1 MKFSAEKLNM
11 KGLTRRWVVNV
22 LSVVFAVLAIFTV
35 TASGVLY
42 QYYFDTAEEYV
53 EYQLETVQDS
63 FAGFSAAGAAEFEK
77 GAKEY
82 VETFA
87 LHDKMEVQF
96 LSSDGSVL
104 YSTAGYIAE
113 TYTHSTDFSDA
124 FTNGGGQALWQ
135 GKTSRGERVLSG
147 VALILSTQTQGLCLG
162 GVRVVISLSGLTR
175 QYVMMVAGIAGI
187 TGLFFLLIV
196 LSGLF
201 FVNSIIAPIQTIS
214 KTAGQIAHGDFEAR
228 IETKRHRDDE
238 IGMLCNTINS
248 MAKELAS
255 TEQMKNEFISSVS
268 HELRTPLTA
277 IKGWG
282 ETVALGTDD
291 PALVKK
297 GMEVIVGE
305 AQRLSVIVED
315 LLDFSRMQNGKLTY
329 NMAPC
334 DVVVEMAEAV
344 VSLTQNA
351 AKKQVLV
358 DFTYPEN
365 IPVVM
370 ADGVRL
376 QQVFVN
382 LLDNALKYTPEGGS
396 IVVDMKAQ
404 EDELQIMV
412 SDTGCGIAP
421 EDLDHIKQKF
431 YKGKDAVRGSGI
443 GLAIAD
449 EIVIAHGGSL
459 DIASTLRV
467 GTTVTVRLPLQGK
480 SLTNENK
487 EEHSHE

>member
-11 KGLTRRWVVNV
+11 KGLTRRWIVNV

-53 EYQLETVQDS
+53 TYQLETVRDS
-63 FAGFSAAGAAEFEK
+63 FAGFSAAGTAEFEK

-82 VETFA
+82 VENFA
-87 LHDKMEVQF
+87 LQDKMEVQF
-96 LSSDGSVL
+96 LSSEGKVL
-104 YSTAGYIAE
+104 YSTAGYISE
-113 TYTHSTDFSDA
+113 TYDHSTDYSDA
-124 FTNGGGQALWQ
+124 FTNDTHFALWQ

-147 VALILSTQTQGLCLG
+147 VSLILSTQTQGVCLG
-162 GVRVVISLSGLTR
+162 GVRVIISLSGLTR
-175 QYVMMVAGIAGI
+175 QYVMIVAGIAGV

-201 FVNSIIAPIQTIS
+201 FVNSIISPIQTIG
-214 KTAGQIAHGDFEAR
+214 KTAGQIARGDFEAR

-238 IGMLCNTINS
+238 IGMLCDTINY
-248 MAKELAS
+248 MAGELAS
-255 TEQMKNEFISSVS
+255 TERMKNEFISSVS

-282 ETVALGTDD
+282 ETVALSTDD

-305 AQRLSVIVED
+305 AGRLSVIVED

-329 NMAPC
+329 NMQPC

-365 IPVVM
+365 IPVIIG
-370 ADGVRL
+370 DGVRL

-396 IVVDMKAQ
+396 IVVDMKVQ
-404 EDELQIMV
+404 ENELQIMV

-421 EDLDHIKQKF
+421 DDLEHIKQKF

-449 EIVIAHGGSL
+449 EIVLSHGGRL

-467 GTTVTVRLPLQGK
+467 GTTVTVRLPLQGQ
-480 SLTNENK
+480 SLTSENK
-487 EEHSHE
+487 EETSYE

>member
-1 MKFSAEKLNM
+1 MKLPTEKLNM

-42 QYYFDTAEEYV
+42 QYYFETAEEYV
-53 EYQLETVQDS
+53 EYQLEVVRDS
-63 FAGFSAAGAAEFEK
+63 FAGFSATGSAEFEK

-82 VETFA
+82 VETFT

-96 LSSDGSVL
+96 LSSEGKVL
-104 YSTAGYIAE
+104 YSTAGYITE
-113 TYTHSTDFSDA
+113 TYTQSTDYTEA
-124 FTNGGGQALWQ
+124 FMGEPHTALWK
-135 GKTSRGERVLSG
+135 GKTSQGERVLSG
-147 VALILSTQTQGLCLG
+147 VTLILSTQTQGVCLG
-162 GVRVVISLSGLTR
+162 GVRIIISLSGLLR
-175 QYVMMVAGIAGI
+175 QYIMITAGIAGI

-214 KTAGQIAHGDFEAR
+214 KTAGQIARGDFEAR

-238 IGMLCNTINS
+238 IGMLCDTINS

-291 PALVKK
+291 SALVKK
-297 GMEVIVGE
+297 GMNVIVGE

-329 NMAPC
+329 NMKPC

-344 VSLTQNA
+344 VSLTHNA
-351 AKKQVLV
+351 TQKQVLL
-358 DFTYPEN
+358 DFTYPDEV
-365 IPVVM
+365 PVILG
-370 ADGVRL
+370 DGVRL

-382 LLDNALKYTPEGGS
+382 LLDNALKYTPAGGS
-396 IVVDMKAQ
+396 ILVDMKV
-404 EDELQIMV
+404 EENELQIMV
-412 SDTGCGIAP
+412 SDTGCGIASD
-421 EDLDHIKQKF
+421 DLDHIKQKF

-449 EIVIAHGGSL
+449 EIVIAHGGQL

-467 GTTVTVRLPLQGK
+467 GTTVTVRLPLAGGIPIK
-480 SLTNENK
+480 ETK
-487 EEHSHE
+487 EEISHE